1 MLQFGTRAHGESRR
15 RQITALGLQA
25 YKGEWMESGE
35 DPLLSPTIFLA
46 EQPPHSTV
54 PSHFHRQN
62 QFQLFV
68 EGSGTIGPNKLD
80 VLTVHYAGAYT
91 GYGPLVAGAEGLKYF
106 TIRPAFDSGAIG
118 LEEAREKMLRGPKRH
133 ATAGPIELTPLDD
146 LSALPGPVSLDA
158 IPFSADGLGAR
169 ILRLPP
175 HAAAQVADTP
185 PAPHTVFMVVL
196 AGSVV
201 HDEGELTRWESAFST
216 TYAGLPRF
224 SAGPQGAE
232 VIFLFTPA
240 KAQAYL

>member
-1 MLQFGTRAHGESRR
+1 MQAH
-15 RQITALGLQA
+15 
-25 YKGEWMESGE
+25 KGEWMESGE

-46 EQPPHSTV
+46 EQPPRSTV

-68 EGSGTIGPNKLD
+68 DGSGTIGTSKLD

-91 GYGPLVAGAEGLKYF
+91 GYGPLVAGADGLKYF

-118 LEEAREKMLRGPKRH
+118 LEEAREKMVRGPKRH
-133 ATAGPIELTPLDD
+133 ATAGPIKVTPLDD
-146 LSALPGPVSLDA
+146 LSVLSAPVSLDA

-175 HAAAQVADTP
+175 HAAAQVVDTP
-185 PAPHTVFMVVL
+185 PTPHTVFMVVL
-196 AGSVV
+196 AGSAV
-201 HDEGELTRWESAFST
+201 HDAGELTRWESAFST
-216 TYAGLPRF
+216 SYEDLPRF

>member
-1 MLQFGTRAHGESRR
+1 MLQFGTRARGEARR
-15 RQITALGLQA
+15 RQVNALAMQG

-35 DPLLSPTIFLA
+35 DPLLSPTVFLA
-46 EQPPHSTV
+46 EQPPFSTL
-54 PSHFHRQN
+54 PTHFHRQN

-68 EGSGTIGPNKLD
+68 EGSGTIGTSKLE

-91 GYGPLVAGAEGLKYF
+91 GYGPLVAGADGLKYF

-133 ATAGPIELTPLDD
+133 ATAGPIRITAPDA
-146 LSALPGPVSLDA
+146 LSALRAPASVDA

-175 HAAAQVADTP
+175 RAVAQVTDTP

-196 AGSVV
+196 AGSAV
-201 HDEGELTRWESAFST
+201 HDGGELTRWESAFST
-216 TYAGLPRF
+216 SHAGLPRF

-232 VIFLFTPA
+232 LIFLFTPA

>member
-1 MLQFGTRAHGESRR
+1 MIMFGTRAHGESRR

-25 YKGEWMESGE
+25 HKAEWMESGE
-35 DPLLSPTIFLA
+35 DPLLSPTIFLV
-46 EQPPHSTV
+46 EQPPDCAV
-54 PSHFHRQN
+54 PPHFHRQN

-68 EGSGTIGPNKLD
+68 EGGGTIGAGKLEA
-80 VLTVHYAGAYT
+80 LTVHYAGAYT
-91 GYGPLVAGAEGLKYF
+91 GYGPLVSGPDGLKYF
-106 TIRPAFDSGAIG
+106 TIRPVFETGAIP
-118 LEEAREKMLRGPKRH
+118 LEEARDKMVRGPKRH
-133 ATAGPIELTPLDD
+133 ATSGPVKTSSLDD
-146 LSALPGPVSLDA
+146 LSLLAVPVSLDA

-175 HAAAQVADTP
+175 HAAAHVDAP
-185 PAPHTVFMVVL
+185 PAADAMFMVVL

-201 HDEGELTRWESAFST
+201 HNAGELTQWESVFST
-216 TYAGLPRF
+216 RYEDLPRF

>member
-46 EQPPHSTV
+46 EQPPDSTV

-68 EGSGTIGPNKLD
+68 DGSGSIGPSKLE
-80 VLTVHYAGAYT
+80 VLSVHYAGAYT
-91 GYGPLVAGAEGLKYF
+91 GYGPLVAGADGLKYF
-106 TIRPAFDSGAIG
+106 TIRPAFDTGAIG

-133 ATAGPIELTPLDD
+133 ATAGPIKITPPDA
-146 LSALPGPVSLDA
+146 LSALRSPVSVDA

-169 ILRLPP
+169 ILSLPP
-175 HAAAQVADTP
+175 GAVAQVTDTP

-196 AGSVV
+196 AGSAV
-201 HDEGELTRWESAFST
+201 HDGGELTRWESAFST
-216 TYAGLPRF
+216 SYAGLPRF
-224 SAGPQGAE
+224 SAGPEGAE